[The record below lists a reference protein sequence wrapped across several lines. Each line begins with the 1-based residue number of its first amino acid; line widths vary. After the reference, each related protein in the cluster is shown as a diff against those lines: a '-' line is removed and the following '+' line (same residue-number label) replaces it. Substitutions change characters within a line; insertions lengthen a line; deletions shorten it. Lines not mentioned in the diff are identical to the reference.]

1 MKPAEIPGLLLTLFL
16 LYSQVA
22 NWFGNKR
29 IRYKKNVAKLQEEAN
44 LYTRMP
50 AASVSSE
57 ASQANSP
64 VTPKSGTHAETH
76 V

>member
-1 MKPAEIPGLLLTLFL
+1 M
-16 LYSQVA
+16 A

-29 IRYKKNVAKLQEEAN
+29 IRYKKNVAKLSEEAS
-44 LYTRMP
+44 LYNRTS

-64 VTPKSGTHAETH
+64 VTPKSGTRICFHF
-76 V
+76 